1 MIKLNK
7 SSVVFNEEHHTYHL
21 GDKQLKGVTGILE
34 RRLFADKY
42 KNVPANILQKAA
54 KRGSHIHKMCE
65 LVDTL
70 NVVPNECQEAMNY
83 IALKKR
89 LGLKAIASEYLV
101 SDNQHY
107 ASSIDVIYDNGE
119 GVIINDRKT
128 TSTLDKEYLSWQ
140 LSIYAMFFE
149 MLNPEIKVDGLSA
162 TWLRGDIC
170 EYVTIERKPEDLVK
184 ALLLADINDEP
195 FDYEVDKGIPDFIE
209 ERLSTMVFINERI
222 KALNEQLN
230 VLKKEVEDTM
240 KEKDIKSVKTPYAT
254 FSYTLPKVTTSFD
267 TKLFKEEN
275 QELYQKYIKEQN
287 KQGYL
292 TIKFK

>member
-7 SSVVFNEEHHTYHL
+7 SSVVFNEEPHTYHL
-21 GDKQLKGVTGILE
+21 GDKQLKGVTGILD

-42 KNVPANILQKAA
+42 KKVPENILQEAA
-54 KRGSHIHKMCE
+54 KRGRYIHKMCE

-119 GVIINDRKT
+119 GVILNDRKT

-149 MLNPEIKVDGLSA
+149 LLNPEVKVDGLSA

-209 ERLSTMVFINERI
+209 ERLSTMVFLNERI
-222 KALNEQLN
+222 KALNEQLG